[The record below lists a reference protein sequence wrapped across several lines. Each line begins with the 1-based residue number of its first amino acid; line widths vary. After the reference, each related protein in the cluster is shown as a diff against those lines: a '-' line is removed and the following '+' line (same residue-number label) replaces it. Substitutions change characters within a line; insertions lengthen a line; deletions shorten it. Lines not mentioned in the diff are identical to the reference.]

1 MNEVRFSRQVKEVRF
16 GAWILDPKHQS
27 ITDGEVERELE
38 PLLFRLLCYLIINNE
53 QIITRQNL
61 VEDVW
66 AQHYVDDNAINR
78 AMSELRKIL
87 KSEKQKGT
95 IVKTHYRK
103 GYSFFL
109 EPEIVYYEHV
119 EKPSTSY
126 AAANTDSNTP
136 STLPEQPVLS
146 TQQHTAIADNHGKR
160 ALRWRYVL
168 LPLLLILAPLAWYIL
183 PAGLFTT
190 NQESHLLTR
199 SKIEES
205 VLSWLPGRYATLN
218 LSPNKQ
224 QVAFSFIQS
233 DNKNYA
239 LVVKSLES
247 GHEKRIGNPGVNYFP
262 VGWSVDSSFIYYRAV
277 SEEQCQVWQ
286 LSADFITSNRHV
298 FDCTLHY
305 TTGGGVSAGRF
316 VYSKSGYRNRDELS
330 VLTSRDLSSGDEFQ
344 ITSPNLNSY
353 GDRFLTYIAQKQV
366 ILFERRQYES
376 NELYMTD
383 LDGGNQVKLFESANR
398 IWAVNYNA
406 EQDLVSWFDNTANQ
420 LYRFSL
426 AQQRLHSVEQLQTA
440 QQYASSQ
447 ILDSNTLL
455 MVSYPFQADVFL
467 LDQQTFALT
476 ELISS
481 PLEDTSAT
489 EVGDEFLFL
498 TRQGDQRIVRKQQ
511 SDGQIVPL
519 ALPQDGY
526 TALRYNSASD
536 HLLLQYKD
544 KIEVYKLSDMT
555 LADSI
560 DAEGV
565 VVAAEFIGPHE
576 LGYVVVDDHKVKSRV
591 FSYSL
596 TDKKVTPLPTSDS
609 LWIGRLDDEHLVSL
623 SSSDKVVLYNI
634 QSGEITQT
642 IDLPQVKYKH
652 TLAIG
657 EGDIYH
663 SDGETI
669 YKLDFSTPSVIS
681 EFYHIDTSKYVI
693 SNMKYSQK
701 RGGLILDL
709 IEVVENQL
717 IKVTLKEA
725 ESL

>member
-1 MNEVRFSRQVKEVRF
+1 MNEVRFSRQVKEVKF

-27 ITDGEVERELE
+27 ISDGEVERELE

-66 AQHYVDDNAINR
+66 SQHYVDDNAINR

-87 KSEKQKGT
+87 KSDKQKGT

-109 EPEIVYYEHV
+109 EPEIVYYDHV
-119 EKPSTSY
+119 EKPSTFSSL
-126 AAANTDSNTP
+126 TDTESKP
-136 STLPEQPVLS
+136 VSLPGESELS
-146 TQQHTAIADNHGKR
+146 TRAQPHVTANNHRKST
-160 ALRWRYVL
+160 LRWRYVL
-168 LPLLLILAPLAWYIL
+168 LPLLLVLPPLAWHIL
-183 PAGLFTT
+183 PTGFFMGEQKVHT
-190 NQESHLLTR
+190 LTR
-199 SKIEES
+199 SDIEES

-224 QVAFSFIQS
+224 HVAFSFIQN

-239 LVVKSLES
+239 LVVKSLEN

-277 SEEQCQVWQ
+277 SEDQCQVWQ

-305 TTGGGVSAGRF
+305 TTGGGVAAGRF

-330 VLTSRDLSSGDEFQ
+330 VLTSRDLSTGDEFQ

-353 GDRFLTYIAQKQV
+353 GDRFLTYVAQKQV

-383 LDGGNQVKLFESANR
+383 LDGGNQIKLYESANR
-398 IWAVNYNA
+398 IWAVNYDA
-406 EQDLVSWFDNTANQ
+406 EHDLVSWFDNSANQ

-426 AQQRLHSVEQLQTA
+426 AQKRLHSVEQLQTE

-467 LDQQTFALT
+467 LDQQTLGLT
-476 ELISS
+476 ELIAS

-519 ALPQDGY
+519 ALPQDNY

-536 HLLLQYKD
+536 HLLVQYKD
-544 KIEVYKLSDMT
+544 KIDVYKLSEMT

-560 DAEGV
+560 NAQGV

-596 TDKKVTPLPTSDS
+596 TEKKVTPLPTSDS

-634 QSGEITQT
+634 QSGEITRT

-669 YKLDFSTPSVIS
+669 YKLDFSAPSVIS

-717 IKVTLKEA
+717 IKVTLKET